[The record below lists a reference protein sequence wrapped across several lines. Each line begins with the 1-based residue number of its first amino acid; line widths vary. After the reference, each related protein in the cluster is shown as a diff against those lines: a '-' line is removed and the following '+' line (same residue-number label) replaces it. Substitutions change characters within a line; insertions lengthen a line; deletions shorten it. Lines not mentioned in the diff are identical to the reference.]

1 MGAFLGALKLSKER
15 ASRIQGAGPIAQR
28 VSWFV
33 MATFLRRLAIFF
45 CLGVVLFF
53 ALKPGP
59 EVPRAL
65 APDQVRIFLNSHDA
79 LRNQLAF
86 GLFGIAALFSLMTK
100 SFLNRN
106 QILAVCLIALL
117 IPTLEFAQMWMPERH
132 VDIDDV
138 LNGWSGLAAA
148 CAFYAVASC
157 ICQTARRNSPK
168 K

>member
-1 MGAFLGALKLSKER
+1 
-15 ASRIQGAGPIAQR
+15 
-28 VSWFV
+28 
-33 MATFLRRLAIFF
+33 MATFVRRLAIFF

-59 EVPRAL
+59 EVPDAL

-100 SFLNRN
+100 SFLNRG

-117 IPTLEFAQMWMPERH
+117 IPALEFAQIWMPERH

-138 LNGWSGLAAA
+138 LNGWLGLAV
-148 CAFYAVASC
+148 AFGLYAVVSW
-157 ICQTARRNSPK
+157 IWQTTRRSRSK